1 MVAQEDRPLGER
13 RDFRRLLH
21 DLHHRVAVLL
31 RDRHVHARHQREVER
46 HVALVALAEVRA
58 HVLGPLIRLGEQHP
72 VLVARVHVRAD
83 LLQHEM
89 RFRQVLVV
97 RSLALAEIRNGIQPE
112 AVDAHVRPR
121 LQDLQ
126 HRAHDMRI
134 VEVEV
139 RLMAEEAVPVV
150 LLRHRIPRP
159 VRGLGVG
166 EDDARA
172 LVLLVAVAPHVVVA
186 LARALRRAPRRLE
199 PGVLV
204 GGVVDHELGDHL
216 EPAAMRLG
224 HEGAEVL
231 ARPVVRM
238 HVAVIGDV
246 VAVVLER
253 RRIERQQPHRVDAE
267 LLDVV
272 ELGGEAGEVADAVAV
287 RVEERLDVQ
296 LVDDRVLV
304 PERGVRQRGLR
315 LGDGD
320 ELVIFA

>member
-1 MVAQEDRPLGER
+1 
-13 RDFRRLLH
+13 
-21 DLHHRVAVLL
+21 
-31 RDRHVHARHQREVER
+31 
-46 HVALVALAEVRA
+46 
-58 HVLGPLIRLGEQHP
+58 
-72 VLVARVHVRAD
+72 
-83 LLQHEM
+83 M

-224 HEGAEVL
+224 HERAEVL

-267 LLDVV
+267 LLDVI
-272 ELGGEAGEVADAVAV
+272 ELRGEPAEVADAVAV